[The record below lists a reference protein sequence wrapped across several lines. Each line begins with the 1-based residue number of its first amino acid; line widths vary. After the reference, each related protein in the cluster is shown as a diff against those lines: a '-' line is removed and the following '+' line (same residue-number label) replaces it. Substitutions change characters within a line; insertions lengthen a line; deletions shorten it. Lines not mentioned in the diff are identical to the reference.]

1 MKNLVTKRRSGAIS
15 LLVALVMFAA
25 GMLASIAPVHAAA
38 PVQVASAAAAFG
50 QAVFVPANPEGTA
63 GMITYSHSFTEPV
76 LFVTQ
81 SSTHGAHNVPVPE
94 DGASEPFG
102 PDWGHIAVQYLD
114 PTTNTWKPAG
124 EYTVP
129 SAPVTPTTP
138 VQSATIELE
147 GDPLGATIS
156 LVSSGVSGRD
166 GVGYFHI
173 IKNGDL
179 SGPSIPVPAGAG
191 TVRTLAGLKA
201 GDVVEVRVYGSGDGT
216 GALLARAVVPN
227 PPLDPTP
234 TPTPT
239 ETTPLPD
246 DTDTPEK
253 VWLCHATHPRA
264 EAYELLKVSVNVFLQ
279 AGHGQHEG
287 DIVRPFSYVKQ
298 GVATSYA
305 GNRWTEEGI
314 AIFNNG
320 CTVIPAPTETA
331 EPTPT
336 ETETSTSSPTTT
348 ATSTTTASPS
358 PTATATTALSET
370 PKATPS
376 ASKTSEQAVVTTSK
390 NPGSYVDT
398 AVKGGDERVNAS
410 VLFGGAAI
418 AALLGLLLIRSG
430 TRESR
435 RH

>member
-25 GMLASIAPVHAAA
+25 GMLASIAPVHAA
-38 PVQVASAAAAFG
+38 SAAFG
-50 QAVFVPANPEGTA
+50 KATFVLSNPEGTA
-63 GMITYSHSFTEPV
+63 GTITYSHSFTEPV

-94 DGASEPFG
+94 AGASEPFG

-129 SAPVTPTTP
+129 SSPVTPTP
-138 VQSATIELE
+138 VQSAAIAFE
-147 GDPLGATIS
+147 GDPGSATIS
-156 LVSSGVSGRD
+156 LASGGVSGLD

-173 IKNGDL
+173 ILNGDL
-179 SGPSIPVPAGAG
+179 SGPSIALPAGAG
-191 TVRTLAGLKA
+191 TFRFLTGLKV
-201 GDVVEVRVYGSGDGT
+201 GDVIEVRVYGSGDGT
-216 GALLARAVVPN
+216 GALLARAVVPD
-227 PPLDPTP
+227 PPVGPTP

-246 DTDTPEK
+246 DTDRK
-253 VWLCHATHPRA
+253 IQICHATHPRA
-264 EAYELLKVSVNVFLQ
+264 EAYESIEVSVAAIL

-287 DIVRPFSYVKQ
+287 DIIPPFAYVKQ
-298 GVATSYA
+298 GVAGGYA

-314 AIFNNG
+314 DIFNNG
-320 CTVIPAPTETA
+320 CTAIPEPTE
-331 EPTPT
+331 
-336 ETETSTSSPTTT
+336 
-348 ATSTTTASPS
+348 TTTASPS
-358 PTATATTALSET
+358 PSTTETATANPSPSTSTTATATQSPSNTQSATSTPSSSSTSVAVPWTAE
-370 PKATPS
+370 ATPS
-376 ASKTSEQAVVTTSK
+376 ESATAKVSRYPAAL
-390 NPGSYVDT
+390 VDT
-398 AVKGGDERVNAS
+398 AVKGGDERMNAP

-430 TRESR
+430 PRESR